1 MDLPASST
9 PFVLRIEPTW
19 GKKFLPENGAPMNP
33 PRAVSY
39 CFLTFLILPLVCFAQ
54 SRNIQ
59 DLRGSLNGKVVIAGD
74 AIPASQVRV
83 DVRLL
88 GENWKASVFTN
99 RDGEFSVQGLVS
111 GTYFVTVDAPGCEPF
126 EETMQI
132 DPGTAP
138 LVFRLHKTSQPPADN
153 TAPTVSAHELSIPEK
168 ARKAFNKGCHLL
180 AANDSAGSIV
190 EFQRAIKAFP
200 GFYEAYHQLGV
211 AELDLDHE
219 AAAEAAFR
227 KSIELS
233 AGRYAPPES
242 GLSLVLCFEKE
253 FAEAEA
259 VAQVDLQ
266 LDPADAT
273 GHYALASVFL
283 ATNRLAEAEK
293 SALQAILHRP
303 AFPMAY
309 LLLGQIHQHQD
320 NPVAVVADLDAYLK
334 LDPDSPRSAK
344 VRAIRAE
351 TQNALAQQTAGSAL
365 AKANP

>member
-1 MDLPASST
+1 MHLPASSP
-9 PFVLRIEPTW
+9 PFVLRIETTW
-19 GKKFLPENGAPMNP
+19 GTKFLPEKGAPMNR

-39 CFLTFLILPLVCFAQ
+39 CFLTFLILPLACFAQ
-54 SRNIQ
+54 SRTIQ
-59 DLRGSLNGKVVIAGD
+59 DLQGSLNGKVVIAGD
-74 AIPASQVRV
+74 SIPASQVRV
-83 DVRLL
+83 DLRLL
-88 GENWKASVFTN
+88 GKNWKATVFTN
-99 RDGEFSVQGLVS
+99 RDGEFTAAGLVP

-138 LVFRLHKTSQPPADN
+138 LVLGLRKTSQPPAN
-153 TAPTVSAHELSIPEK
+153 NATSPVSAHELSIPEK
-168 ARKAFNKGCHLL
+168 ARKAFSKGSHFL
-180 AANDSAGSIV
+180 AAGDSAGSIV
-190 EFQRAIKAFP
+190 EFQRAIKASAD
-200 GFYEAYHQLGV
+200 FYEAYHQLGV
-211 AELDLDHE
+211 AELDLQHE

-233 AGRYAPPES
+233 EGRYAPPQS
-242 GLSLVLCFEKE
+242 GLSLVLCFEKR
-253 FAEAEA
+253 FAEAEG

-293 SALQAILHRP
+293 NALLAILHRP
-303 AFPMAY
+303 AFPAAY
-309 LLLGQIHQHQD
+309 LLLGQIHQHQN

-334 LDPDSPRSAK
+334 LDPDSPRSVK

-365 AKANP
+365 ANANP